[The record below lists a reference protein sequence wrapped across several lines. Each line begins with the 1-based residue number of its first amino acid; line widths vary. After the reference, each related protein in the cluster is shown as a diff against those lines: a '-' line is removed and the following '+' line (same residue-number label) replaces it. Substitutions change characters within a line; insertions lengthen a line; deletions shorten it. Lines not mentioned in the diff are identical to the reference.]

1 MSKNYTFN
9 SHAGFGGMMKYDGFV
24 FTNTIVLLQL
34 SFSPIAARGVH
45 VKLLCLLF
53 VILLC
58 SFALLFLSGY
68 VGLQAG
74 PTIFAFLAAECLL
87 LGIRALYV
95 VVRYV

>member
-1 MSKNYTFN
+1 MSKYYTFN
-9 SHAGFGGMMKYDGFV
+9 SYAEFGGMMKYDGFV
-24 FTNTIVLLQL
+24 FTYTIVLLQL

-45 VKLLCLLF
+45 IKLLCLLF